1 MQQDPKF
8 YPQEACNNITMFNT
22 GMVTSVA
29 TSPQKKKKKK
39 TTTTKHSLTYT
50 SWTTH
55 NSLGRLNKNGRE

>member
-29 TSPQKKKKKK
+29 TSPQKKKKNNNK
-39 TTTTKHSLTYT
+39 TLPHLHKLDHP
-50 SWTTH
+50 
-55 NSLGRLNKNGRE
+55 

>member
-29 TSPQKKKKKK
+29 TSPQNLVQKKK
-39 TTTTKHSLTYT
+39 TKTKHPLT
-50 SWTTH
+50 
-55 NSLGRLNKNGRE
+55 